1 MSDLHSEANLH
12 EQMKNDDVAPLWRL
26 PMEQKEFS
34 SWSGNLSGD
43 AIDGHSGQFNGLSPN
58 IPPTTGAELQQQDAD
73 IFDVAYKKGWEDGQ
87 AAIADDEADN
97 SNAVGELSAA
107 IGRLNDLYSRGSFE
121 FILKAIESL
130 FRRCAELAVPD
141 EKLLQAWAT
150 QLAETVDEDQKGAT
164 LVLHPADLI
173 LIDPEE
179 CKVPL
184 SADETM
190 LRGNLKLSHSGG
202 WVEKGSEVV
211 LDELR
216 ALIDEFSTDYSA
228 ANHG

>member
-12 EQMKNDDVAPLWRL
+12 QQMKNDDVSPLWRL

-34 SWSGNLSGD
+34 SWSGNFPGD
-43 AIDGHSGQFNGLSPN
+43 SVGGPSNQFSGLSPN
-58 IPPTTGAELQQQDAD
+58 QPPMTGSELQQQDAD

-87 AAIADDEADN
+87 AAIADDQAGN
-97 SNAVGELSAA
+97 SNAAEELSAA

-150 QLAETVDEDQKGAT
+150 QLADTVDEDQKGAT
-164 LVLHPADLI
+164 LVLHPDDLT
-173 LIDPEE
+173 LIDPEC

-216 ALIDEFSTDYSA
+216 ALIDEFSTDCSDA
-228 ANHG
+228 HHG